1 MDMDICMGMV
11 ISIGWGG
18 GERNSFVAAETRS
31 VLTIGS
37 GEDLPL

>member
-1 MDMDICMGMV
+1 MV
-11 ISIGWGG
+11 ISIGWGR
-18 GERNSFVAAETRS
+18 GERNSFVAAKIRS